1 MFKNFKNKYNG
12 DRCFIIGSGP
22 SLHEENLSL
31 LKNEKIFIVN
41 RAYKAL
47 QLGLPHYDFH
57 VCVDKRVYEENYK
70 EIQNN
75 TKFPRFYNH
84 AFLDSEHYW
93 NGPKE
98 KFIPIFRHENKNS
111 ILYKSL
117 LLNIMPSQYYDGWGK
132 TGSVIIDAVLIAFF
146 LGFKEI
152 YMLGN
157 DLSYE
162 DNKRTHFYGGG
173 SDERRFS
180 SEIKSAIFSSDS
192 LALIIKNLNKFFDL
206 SSVKMINLSKGYKHE
221 GLFKKGELEDLF

>member
-1 MFKNFKNKYNG
+1 MFKNLENKYNG
-12 DRCFIIGSGP
+12 ERCFIIGSGP
-22 SLHEENLSL
+22 SLIKENLSL

-47 QLGLPHYDFH
+47 EHGLTHYDFH
-57 VCVDKRVYEENYK
+57 VCVDKRVYEEHFI

-84 AFLDSEHYW
+84 AFLDSECYW
-93 NGPKE
+93 DGAKE

-117 LLNIMPSQYYDGWGK
+117 LLNIMPSHYYDGWGK
-132 TGSVIIDAVLIAFF
+132 TGSVIIDAALIAFF

-152 YMLGN
+152 FLLGN

-162 DNKRTHFYGGG
+162 DNETTHFYGGG
-173 SDERRFS
+173 REERRFS
-180 SEIKSAIFSSDS
+180 NEIKSAIFLSDS
-192 LALIIKNLNKFFDL
+192 LNLIVKNLNKFFEL
-206 SSVKMINLSKGYKHE
+206 NSVKMINLSKGYKHK
-221 GLFKKGELEDLF
+221 GLFRIGRLEELF